1 MKIAPLAFVA
11 AASLMALSAAQAQT
25 TPPAANPKLYAEIGY
40 VATDL
45 KVTAGPDS
53 LKASPGLVSG
63 IFGYQ
68 PHPNFAVEGFLG
80 FGAGKDKVQLNG
92 AAVPVE
98 VKLGTMVGVFARPS
112 VALGETVELFGRIG
126 WMHTELKTSAPGLS
140 VTEKDSSVAY
150 GIGANFN
157 LSRTSYLQASWTSF
171 YKKDDTKIEGF
182 GLAYGLRF

>member
-40 VATDL
+40 TATTF
-45 KVTAGPDS
+45 KVSAGGDS
-53 LKASPGLVSG
+53 LKASPSLVSG
-63 IFGYQ
+63 VFGYQ
-68 PHPNFAVEGFLG
+68 AHPNFAVEGFLG
-80 FGAGKDKVQLNG
+80 FGAGKDGVKYNG
-92 AAVPVE
+92 VDLPID

-112 VALGETVELFGRIG
+112 VALGDTVELFGRVG

-140 VTEKDSSVAY
+140 VTEKDSNVAY
-150 GIGANFN
+150 GFGANFN
-157 LSRTSYLQASWTSF
+157 LSKSSYLQASWTSF
-171 YKKDDTKIEGF
+171 YNKDDTKIEGF